1 MFALSMLPRAG
12 SLAAACAIL
21 AGGLFLFCIYYLYV
35 RHLFSPFRNLPSPA
49 QGPLWL
55 RLLYEPRLPEIEH
68 WIDTIPNEGLIR
80 YHWLFNS
87 ERVFITSPEATKEF
101 LTTSAYKFVKPKLQY
116 TLANLI
122 AGRGLLILEGEEH
135 KQVRKTLNPAF
146 SPANLREWFPAQW
159 KAAIDALSIIPRYT
173 DVDVDYAPDDGP
185 QAPFAGVT
193 TIQVPIAAPSI
204 DILCRQCAEPAVIAG
219 TAIPQGTTVTFSP
232 WALNRDPRHWGPDAR
247 VFDPDRWVANP
258 TTGGADHPYAFA
270 TFGGGP
276 RRCIG
281 EGYAR
286 DQLLCV
292 LAAYVGR

>member
-159 KAAIDALSIIPRYT
+159 KAAIDALSIILATPTSTSTTPRT
-173 DVDVDYAPDDGP
+173 TAPRP
-185 QAPFAGVT
+185 PSPASP
-193 TIQVPIAAPSI
+193 PSSI